1 MATNYYDKF
10 IAKLQEIFMMDHAEL
25 DFGIYRIMNQKRE
38 EINRFLSLDLLPQ
51 VKDALGADASSVDT
65 TKKRIAEIEAQL
77 GTGVDSLPESIP
89 MVAEYKKLKAQ
100 LEQGGDPE
108 SMQSEV
114 FSHLVT
120 FFSRYYDGGDFL
132 SKRRYKDNTY
142 AIPYNGEEVK
152 LHWANADQYYI
163 KTSEYFRN
171 YTFVL
176 PSRKKVHFVLKDA
189 STEQNNN
196 KAANNMERRFALY
209 N

>member
-1 MATNYYDKF
+1 MATNYHDSF
-10 IAKLQEIFMMDHAEL
+10 IKKLQEIFMMDHAEL
-25 DFGIYRIMNQKRE
+25 DFGIYRIMNQKRA
-38 EINRFLSLDLLPQ
+38 EIEHFLKFELLPQ
-51 VKDALGADASSVDT
+51 VKTALAGAPYGSDN
-65 TKKRIAEIEAQL
+65 
-77 GTGVDSLPESIP
+77 
-89 MVAEYKKLKAQ
+89 
-100 LEQGGDPE
+100 
-108 SMQSEV
+108 EV

-120 FFSRYYDGGDFL
+120 FFSRYYDNGDFI

-163 KTSEYFRN
+163 KSSEYFRD

-176 PSRKKVHFVLKDA
+176 PTSRRKVHFVLKDA

-209 N
+209 KPENEEELFYEENGEELNIFFT